1 MITASKE
8 IELFEKI
15 LIMALPVNI
24 NNLINENTVEWERKE
39 FKKGWNDEAI
49 IHSICAFANDI
60 NNWGGGY
67 IIIGINEE
75 NSIPLLPPTG
85 LNINQ
90 IEPFQNK
97 IIELCKRIQPTYFP
111 VIEHVLYSN
120 KHILILWCPGGDN
133 RPYSAP
139 TTISKKGQRQLIELT
154 AKIPFDDRVN
164 HHASIDDLNLRY
176 IQEYLK
182 EVGSKLF
189 DEVPKLDFI
198 EVCHQMQ
205 IIKGAKEYL
214 LPTNV
219 GLLLFGK
226 NPQKYFKSAYIDLAV
241 YKDNYGIEFEQKE
254 FRGPLHYQLRG
265 ALDFINRNI
274 IRETIRKVESK
285 AESLRF
291 YNYPYGAI
299 EEALANAVYHRSYE
313 HPNQIEVHIRTDRIE
328 IISYPG
334 ALPPVDNEALKK
346 ERVVAR
352 IYRNRR
358 IGEFLKELDLT
369 EAKATGFPTIR
380 RAMSKNGSPSPVFEM
395 DSDKTY
401 FITIL
406 KVHPE
411 SFKISQE
418 INLLEFCLKP
428 KTRKEIFE
436 EKLNI
441 SNQTKNYKKYIAPLV
456 KKGFINLTIAD
467 KLSSKSQKY
476 VTSKKG
482 LKHLEVSNKQMI
494 VGLDGNRDGNI
505 DNNTES
511 S

>member
-1 MITASKE
+1 
-8 IELFEKI
+8 
-15 LIMALPVNI
+15 MALPINI

-39 FKKGWNDEAI
+39 FKKGWNDEGI
-49 IHSICAFANDI
+49 IHSVCAFANDI

-67 IIIGINEE
+67 IIIGIEDE
-75 NSIPLLPPTG
+75 NGIPVIPPVG
-85 LNINQ
+85 LKKNQ
-90 IEPFQNK
+90 IDAIQKK
-97 IIELCKRIQPTYFP
+97 IIELCNKLQPTYFP
-111 VIEHVLYSN
+111 IIEPVLYSN

-139 TTISKKGQRQLIELT
+139 TTIGKKGQRQYYIRRGSKTIKANDVEQRQLIELT

-214 LPTNV
+214 HPINV

-226 NPQKYFKSAYIDLAV
+226 NPQKYFKSAYIDIAI
-241 YKDNYGIEFEQKE
+241 YKDNYGLEYEQKE

-274 IRETIRKVESK
+274 IRETVRKVEGK
-285 AESLRF
+285 AEALRF
-291 YNYPYGAI
+291 YNYPYEAI

-313 HPNQIEVHIRTDRIE
+313 HPNQIEVHARTNKIE

-358 IGEFLKELDLT
+358 IGEFLKELNLT
-369 EAKATGFPTIR
+369 EAKGTGFPTIR
-380 RAMSKNGSPSPVFEM
+380 KAMSKNGSPKPLFEM

-406 KVHPE
+406 KIHHK
-411 SFKISQE
+411 SFKIVQE
-418 INLLEFCLKP
+418 IDLLEFCLTP
-428 KTRKEIFE
+428 KTRREIFE
-436 EKLNI
+436 KKLEI
-441 SNQTKNYKKYIAPLV
+441 SNQTRNYRKYIAPLIN
-456 KKGFINLTIAD
+456 KGYIYLTIPD
-467 KLSSKSQKY
+467 KSTSKAQKY
-476 VTSKKG
+476 ITSEKG
-482 LKHLEVSNKQMI
+482 LKYIKVNSNKQK
-494 VGLDGNRDGNI
+494 
-505 DNNTES
+505 E
-511 S
+511 